1 MAVGKKTEI
10 LATGGSDAVIN
21 LWHDSTAADKEEAF
35 LKEVRHL
42 TCSSSTKSMLSEM
55 LDDEN
60 LLCSSFTRHLK
71 IFLGPWSTFCIG
83 FVSLLLVQMKNHI
96 NLLVMQEEGVLRGQE
111 LENAVSDADYAKAIQ
126 LAFEL
131 RRPHKLFE
139 LFAELC
145 RLVIIFLFLLV
156 YIQFHLFDLSSL
168 QEERG

>member
-1 MAVGKKTEI
+1 M
-10 LATGGSDAVIN
+10 
-21 LWHDSTAADKEEAF
+21 
-35 LKEVRHL
+35 
-42 TCSSSTKSMLSEM
+42 
-55 LDDEN
+55 
-60 LLCSSFTRHLK
+60 K
-71 IFLGPWSTFCIG
+71 ICLGPWLTFCVG
-83 FVSLLLVQMKNHI
+83 FVFLLLVQMKNHI

-145 RLVIIFLFLLV
+145 RLVIISLFLVV
-156 YIQFHLFDLSSL
+156 YIQFHLFDMSSL